1 MNWLEVARARTN
13 GDLVSAVV
21 PFLQMPNVWV
31 VPKNSPA
38 KDMAGLKGMKIGTYN
53 RFSPEW
59 IFFLATARDKAGYD
73 PKVDSTVQ
81 ESGPGL
87 LRGLL
92 DQKQIDA
99 GFIFY
104 NLAMPMVAT
113 GEYRL
118 LFSSRELL
126 ERGGLPKE
134 TMLTSVAFRDE
145 YIKSNP
151 KNVKAF
157 VLAYQQAVEHM
168 RKNDDIWAEMLSRQ
182 GIKDPAVVKLMR
194 DWTREVT
201 MDQFSA
207 DPMADTK
214 KLFDKVYAIGGKEA
228 LGVDK
233 LPEGIFNTSSRE
245 VIRNGLA

>member
-1 MNWLEVARARTN
+1 M
-13 GDLVSAVV
+13 
-21 PFLQMPNVWV
+21 
-31 VPKNSPA
+31 
-38 KDMAGLKGMKIGTYN
+38 
-53 RFSPEW
+53 
-59 IFFLATARDKAGYD
+59 
-73 PKVDSTVQ
+73 DSTVQ
-81 ESGPGL
+81 EAGPGL

-92 DQKQIDA
+92 DQKQIEA

-104 NLAMPMVAT
+104 NLAMPMVAS
-113 GEYRL
+113 GEYRP

-126 ERGGLPKE
+126 ERVDLPKA

-157 VLAYQQAVEHM
+157 VLAYQEAVEYM
-168 RKNDDIWAEMLSRQ
+168 RKNDDIWGEMLGRQ
-182 GIKDPAVVKLMR
+182 SITDPAVVKLMR

-214 KLFDKVYAIGGKEA
+214 KLFDKLYAVGGKEA
-228 LGVDK
+228 LGIDA
-233 LPEGIFNTSSRE
+233 LPEGIFNTSA
-245 VIRNGLA
+245 GK